1 MGFSDMQRIEHIR
14 ELQRYLHDISYYDRN
29 IPRIIPDGI
38 YGAETAD
45 AVRQFQL
52 QYGLQDNGEANP
64 ATWLAI
70 VEVYRKLL
78 DVPVQLLSV
87 FPREIGETIGEG
99 RDGFTVL
106 VISAI
111 LSTLSR
117 KYENLPAVEVDALYT
132 AQLAQAVRAFQDISG
147 LPQTGAVDRRTW
159 NLLAAAVDVEI

>member
-1 MGFSDMQRIEHIR
+1 
-14 ELQRYLHDISYYDRN
+14 
-29 IPRIIPDGI
+29 
-38 YGAETAD
+38 
-45 AVRQFQL
+45 VRQFQL

-70 VEVYRKLL
+70 VEVYQKLL

-117 KYENLPAVEVDALYT
+117 KYGNLPAVEVGALYT